1 MRNERFTSPINLV
14 FPSIASRHRLSRR
27 DLLADSVTV
36 FISFIASG
44 TVLIVRAA
52 DGNPGDLFIATDVLE
67 ESKRIPQCYWVLPG
81 SCSAPDNPPFWH
93 LRSFFDYVNYHII
106 RARSDF

>member
-1 MRNERFTSPINLV
+1 MRIERFTSPINLV

-67 ESKRIPQCYWVLPG
+67 ESKRIPKCYWVVPEVV
-81 SCSAPDNPPFWH
+81 PRQTTRPFGIYDH
-93 LRSFFDYVNYHII
+93 SSIM
-106 RARSDF
+106 